1 MRGVDNQW
9 LMEHNISP
17 MGISDWIKG
26 KDSYIEVP
34 ERQSDTDGVKKGIPE
49 GIWSK
54 CAACGEII
62 FQKEFYAA
70 QKVCP
75 GCSFHY
81 PLSAHERIEFLLD
94 KGSFKELF
102 GNITPSNPLGFAGKK
117 TYEESLETSQRNT
130 GLNEAIVTGYGK
142 LNGRTVVVAVMD
154 FRFIGGSMGSVVGEK
169 VTRAIEYAAGKKYP
183 LIVIAASGGARM
195 QEGMYSLGQMAK
207 TSAALSKLS
216 ERNVP
221 YISILTH
228 PTTGGVLASF
238 PALAD
243 VIIAEPGAL
252 VGFTGARVI
261 EQTIREKLP
270 DGFQTAEF
278 MLDHGMVDMVIERRK
293 IKGTIAALLDLFLL
307 GNPEAGVSQSI
318 LVSDLVPGAATAKK
332 VQKSVQKTVKKGV
345 KSSAKTIKK
354 QVKRLQGKPG
364 GN

>member
-1 MRGVDNQW
+1 
-9 LMEHNISP
+9 
-17 MGISDWIKG
+17 MGIGDWIKG

-34 ERQSDTDGVKKGIPE
+34 EKQSDVSGVKKGIPE

-62 FQKEFYAA
+62 FQKDFYAA

-81 PLSAHERIEFLLD
+81 PLSAHERIDFMLD
-94 KGSFKELF
+94 KGSFRELF
-102 GNITPSNPLGFAGKK
+102 SEITPSNPLGFAGKK
-117 TYEESLETSQRNT
+117 TYEESLETSQKNT

-142 LNGRTVVVAVMD
+142 LNGRNVVVAIMD

-169 VTRAIEYAAGKKYP
+169 VARAIEYAARKRYP
-183 LIVIAASGGARM
+183 MIVVAASGGARM

-207 TSAALSKLS
+207 TSAVLAKLA
-216 ERNVP
+216 EAKVP
-221 YISILTH
+221 YIAVLTH

-278 MLDHGMVDMVIERRK
+278 MLDHGMVDMVVERRK
-293 IKGTIAALLDLFLL
+293 IKGTISDLLDLFTSS
-307 GNPEAGVSQSI
+307 GSGAPESPAITVGE
-318 LVSDLVPGAATAKK
+318 LVPGAATAKK
-332 VQKSVQKTVKKGV
+332 VQKTVRKTVKKGV
-345 KSSAKTIKK
+345 STSAKTVKKGVSSVTTGAKTIKK

>member
-1 MRGVDNQW
+1 
-9 LMEHNISP
+9 

-54 CAACGEII
+54 CAACGEMI

-81 PLSAHERIEFLLD
+81 PLSAYERLEFLLD

-102 GNITPSNPLGFAGKK
+102 SEITPTNPLGFTGKK

-130 GLNEAIVTGYGK
+130 GLKEAVVTGYGK
-142 LNGRTVVVAVMD
+142 LNGRSVVIAVMD

-169 VTRAIEYAAGKKYP
+169 VTRAIEYAARKKYP
-183 LIVIAASGGARM
+183 LITVAASGGARM
-195 QEGMYSLGQMAK
+195 QEGMFSLGQMAK
-207 TSAALSKLS
+207 TSAALAKLA
-216 ERNVP
+216 EQNVP
-221 YISILTH
+221 YVSILTH

-243 VIIAEPGAL
+243 VIIVEPGAL

-270 DGFQTAEF
+270 EGFQTAEF

-293 IKGTIAALLDLFLL
+293 IKGTIATLLDLFLL
-307 GNPEAGVSQSI
+307 GNQDTVENQPM
-318 LVSDLVPGAATAKK
+318 LVSDIVPGAATAKK
-332 VQKSVQKTVKKGV
+332 VQKTVRKTVQKGV
-345 KSSAKTIKK
+345 TSSAKTIKK
-354 QVKRLQGKPG
+354 QVKWLQGKPG